1 MKRILIIGSPGV
13 GKSTFAKELAKRT
26 GVPLFHL
33 DLIWFHDN
41 GDMESREIF
50 DKKLQE
56 ILETERW
63 IIDGYYPRTL
73 EHRLKYADTVF
84 FLDLPEGVCLEGAKQ
99 RLGTKR
105 DNNPVYETEL
115 NESLKER
122 ILTFRIFNTSYIEDL
137 LEDFDGQIIQFHT
150 RGEIENWLRKDVKV

>member
-1 MKRILIIGSPGV
+1 MKRILIIGSPGA

-26 GVPLFHL
+26 EISLFHL

-56 ILETERW
+56 ILETARW

-73 EHRLKYADTVF
+73 EHRLKYADTIF

-99 RLGTKR
+99 RLGVKR
-105 DNNPVYETEL
+105 NDNPIFETEL
-115 NESLKER
+115 SESLSER
-122 ILTFRIFNTSYIEDL
+122 ILTFRIFNKPYIEDL
-137 LEDFDGQIIQFHT
+137 LEDFDGQIIRFHT
-150 RGEIENWLRKDVKV
+150 REEIENWL